1 MMVSILESK
10 TTGSNPDIIV
20 KQVFTVIK
28 GSGYFDYTLDHNG
41 EEKAI
46 ADVSNDYDVLTEQ
59 VRDKLGDK
67 YDGYMDY
74 SGDTRKT
81 RLEEGVNKELLPMF
95 SRDTLNMSRAEADD
109 MRQKV
114 EAAGKE
120 QNIMWKTVISFSDDF
135 LIEQG
140 ILSDKVQRHLD
151 QRKLKTVIQKHMD
164 QYLKDEGIESSAE
177 WFGNIHLWG
186 DQNKEHI
193 HVHLGIFEPGK
204 SARPQKFNP
213 ETQQN
218 EPRGVFR
225 QTTIDRF
232 KANLWRDLRKD
243 SEREKMLTHQIAQDA
258 AKKSLIAEFE
268 TLSEKQQ
275 YNDLLQDIL
284 RSLPN
289 NQKLWRAKSNAK
301 VMAEPK
307 KLAHELIK
315 QFLNKEGRADYQAFL
330 TATKARQQEYLQAFG
345 SENDQAKDY
354 VKTKDDELRNRLIN
368 GLFRQM
374 KALGVEDFE
383 VDPVEKIRMESPEQN
398 LSRIEALKKSLRE
411 NKFNDEFDKHSQES
425 ELALRERQEKLGQ
438 HEDDSSPEQ
447 HHLDGEKQKSDS
459 KFSDR
464 FPKGSRL
471 SKRSARKLQRGLQ
484 ADLSQ
489 ARRAEERALSAYER
503 EQWQLRQEAE
513 HEAYEHDR

>member
-46 ADVSNDYDVLTEQ
+46 ADVSNDFDVLTEQ

-151 QRKLKTVIQKHMD
+151 QRKLKMVIQKHMN
-164 QYLKDEGIESSAE
+164 QYLKDEGIEKSAE

-193 HVHLGIFEPGK
+193 HVHLGIFEPGQ

-213 ETQQN
+213 ETQRN
-218 EPRGVFR
+218 EPRGVFKQR
-225 QTTIDRF
+225 TIDRF
-232 KANLWRDLRKD
+232 KSNLWRDLRKD
-243 SEREKMLTHQIAQDA
+243 EEREKMLTHQMAQDA
-258 AKKSLIAEFE
+258 AKKSLIQEFE
-268 TLSEKQQ
+268 SLYEKQH
-275 YNDLLQDIL
+275 LLL
-284 RSLPN
+284 C
-289 NQKLWRAKSNAK
+289 
-301 VMAEPK
+301 
-307 KLAHELIK
+307 
-315 QFLNKEGRADYQAFL
+315 
-330 TATKARQQEYLQAFG
+330 
-345 SENDQAKDY
+345 
-354 VKTKDDELRNRLIN
+354 
-368 GLFRQM
+368 
-374 KALGVEDFE
+374 
-383 VDPVEKIRMESPEQN
+383 
-398 LSRIEALKKSLRE
+398 
-411 NKFNDEFDKHSQES
+411 
-425 ELALRERQEKLGQ
+425 
-438 HEDDSSPEQ
+438 
-447 HHLDGEKQKSDS
+447 
-459 KFSDR
+459 
-464 FPKGSRL
+464 
-471 SKRSARKLQRGLQ
+471 
-484 ADLSQ
+484 
-489 ARRAEERALSAYER
+489 
-503 EQWQLRQEAE
+503 
-513 HEAYEHDR
+513 